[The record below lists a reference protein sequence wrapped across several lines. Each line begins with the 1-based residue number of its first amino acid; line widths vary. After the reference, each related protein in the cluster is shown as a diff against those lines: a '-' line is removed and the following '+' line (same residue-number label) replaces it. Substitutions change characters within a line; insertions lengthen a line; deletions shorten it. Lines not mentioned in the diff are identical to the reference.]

1 MSDTPRLLRTLDEMR
16 LQRAGWHSA
25 GLTIGL
31 VPTMG
36 YLHEGHRRLME
47 LLRPQCDRL
56 VVSVFV
62 NPSQFGKGEDLAKY
76 PRDLERD
83 TALCAGAGVDVIFHP
98 EAEEVYPASF
108 DTWIEPGQAVKH
120 ACGPW
125 RPGHFR
131 GVLTIVWRLLN
142 WVQPHHAIFGRKD
155 AQQLW
160 LIQRMVKDLEMP
172 IQIHEGPL
180 VREADGLAMSS
191 RNTYLDPRERQAAGE
206 INRLLKAAAKRTI
219 EGEPLEAI
227 RQATLRSLADHP
239 LRAPQ
244 YLEFIDWE
252 SFTLRSDRP
261 LSRRTALLTAVQVGP
276 ARLIDNVFI
285 RGDGHLEI

>member
-1 MSDTPRLLRTLDEMR
+1 MGSTPRLLRTLDEMR
-16 LQRAGWHSA
+16 SQSAGWRAA
-25 GLTIGL
+25 GLRIGL

-36 YLHEGHRRLME
+36 ALHAGHIGLME
-47 LLRPQCDRL
+47 TLRPLCDRL

-62 NPSQFGKGEDLAKY
+62 NPSQFGKGEDLANY
-76 PRDLERD
+76 PRNLARDLE
-83 TALCAGAGVDVIFHP
+83 ACGAAGVDAVFHP
-98 EAEEVYPASF
+98 EAAEVYPEAF
-108 DTWIEPGQAVKH
+108 DTWIEPGKAALH

-142 WVQPHHAIFGRKD
+142 WVEPHHAIFGRKD

-160 LIQRMVKDLEMP
+160 LIQRMVRDLELP
-172 IQIHEGPL
+172 VVIHEGAL

-191 RNTYLDPRERQAAGE
+191 RNVYLGQAERQAAGG
-206 INRLLKAAAKRTI
+206 INQLLLTAARRIAA
-219 EGEPLEAI
+219 GEPLEAI
-227 RQATLRSLADHP
+227 RHATLRALADHP

-244 YLEFIDWE
+244 YLEILDWE
-252 SFTLRSDRP
+252 RFEPRQERVP
-261 LSRRTALLTAVQVGP
+261 GGRMAVLTAVQVGP

-285 RGDGHLEI
+285 RADGTLEP